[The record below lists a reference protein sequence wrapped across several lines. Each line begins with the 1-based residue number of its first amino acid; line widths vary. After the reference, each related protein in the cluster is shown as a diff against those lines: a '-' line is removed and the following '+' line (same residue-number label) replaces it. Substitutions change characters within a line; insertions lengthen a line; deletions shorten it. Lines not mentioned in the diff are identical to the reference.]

1 MKKVGG
7 NLQKL
12 KLEDLNAELVKYT
25 NASIKNVELFASAHQ
40 TINEISLW
48 LVSSVQATSFVR
60 VAELRALQ
68 KVGTGYA
75 NTLRGIS
82 MRLELPEVAEL
93 RLQLSN
99 RLEEIKNALNGVK
112 KRAEKLWKTK
122 INTVHDIEELQNEVD
137 ELHSIFEGCEGDIDD
152 LLLMRKTLRCY
163 MQVYQQLS
171 NEQLVWNEFNSLT
184 DKIKSEILDAI
195 DENED
200 ESPWDPAETIE
211 NFQKLISKD
220 REEKS
225 LSWIKS
231 FEEEITN
238 LENLSAATINSL
250 HDRASRPPAIL
261 TGDHRVRLEEINKKV
276 ETRLSNLKIDWL
288 IEKYKELTPEMQKQ
302 FLSQIAT

>member
-1 MKKVGG
+1 M
-7 NLQKL
+7 
-12 KLEDLNAELVKYT
+12 
-25 NASIKNVELFASAHQ
+25 
-40 TINEISLW
+40 
-48 LVSSVQATSFVR
+48 
-60 VAELRALQ
+60 
-68 KVGTGYA
+68 
-75 NTLRGIS
+75 
-82 MRLELPEVAEL
+82 
-93 RLQLSN
+93 
-99 RLEEIKNALNGVK
+99 
-112 KRAEKLWKTK
+112 
-122 INTVHDIEELQNEVD
+122 
-137 ELHSIFEGCEGDIDD
+137 
-152 LLLMRKTLRCY
+152 
-163 MQVYQQLS
+163 
-171 NEQLVWNEFNSLT
+171 
-184 DKIKSEILDAI
+184 DAI